1 MIRRVLREATVHLQV
16 QPVLCGSALHGMGVQ
31 GVLDAVQYYLPSPL
45 DVPPVEGKSLEKNKD
60 GSDKTE
66 TRKPSPEEPFCALVF
81 KILPAKTGDIHW
93 IRVYSGSLKQ
103 NSRVLNPGKELKEN
117 ASQFWIIHATKREE
131 QIEKAEAGDIVGV
144 IGPRQFHHRRYAVRP
159 EGAVAARNHSISRN
173 RHLRRRRAGKHR

>member
-1 MIRRVLREATVHLQV
+1 
-16 QPVLCGSALHGMGVQ
+16 
-31 GVLDAVQYYLPSPL
+31 
-45 DVPPVEGKSLEKNKD
+45 
-60 GSDKTE
+60 
-66 TRKPSPEEPFCALVF
+66 VF

-144 IGPRQFHHRRYAVRP
+144 MGPRSSITGDAVRSAADLLETIQFP
-159 EGAVAARNHSISRN
+159 ESHFRGPSR
-173 RHLRRRRAGKHR
+173 KHADRKKLGDVLELPASGPLKR